1 MLDRNST
8 HARYEYLEGE
18 LRMLAGGSAYH
29 SAIIVRLSSFFE
41 RHLENSPCWVYNSD
55 MKLQL
60 SESLH
65 VYPDIM
71 ISCNPQDQEP
81 DRTVIHNPSL
91 IVEVLSPSTEAVDR
105 REKLLYYQES
115 PTVQDYLMVDSQS
128 VRIEMY
134 HREADGWKLSIY
146 GPDDTIHI
154 KNFDIRFS
162 INAIYRGMALAGKRQ
177 NSSKYN
183 QRKQ

>member
-1 MLDRNST
+1 MLDKNSKN
-8 HARYEYLEGE
+8 ARYEYLEGE

-29 SAIIVRLSSFFE
+29 SAIIVRLSSIFE
-41 RHLENSPCWVYNSD
+41 RHLENSSCWVYNSD

-71 ISCNPQDQEP
+71 ISCNSHDQEP

-91 IVEVLSPSTEAVDR
+91 IVEVLSPGTETVDR
-105 REKLLYYQES
+105 NEKLFYYQEF
-115 PTVQDYLMVDSQS
+115 PTIQDYLLVDSQS
-128 VRIEMY
+128 IRIETY

-146 GPDDTIHI
+146 GSDETIHI
-154 KNFDIRFS
+154 KNFDIQFP
-162 INAIYRGMALAGKRQ
+162 INSIYRGMALTGKR
-177 NSSKYN
+177 KK
-183 QRKQ
+183 R